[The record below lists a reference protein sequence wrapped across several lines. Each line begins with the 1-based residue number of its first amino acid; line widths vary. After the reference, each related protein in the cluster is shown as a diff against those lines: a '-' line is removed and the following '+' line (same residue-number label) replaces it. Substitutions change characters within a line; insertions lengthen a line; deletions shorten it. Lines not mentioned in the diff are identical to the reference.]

1 VTMGEIHMAESQID
15 RALEAYSRAL
25 SIDPNN
31 FEARLKR
38 ANLYM
43 ELNNIKDAVADLDQ
57 AAKINPYKGD
67 IYLLRGRCYEM
78 LGNIDEARQDEWRAK
93 VFANR

>member
-1 VTMGEIHMAESQID
+1 
-15 RALEAYSRAL
+15 
-25 SIDPNN
+25 
-31 FEARLKR
+31 
-38 ANLYM
+38 M
-43 ELNNIKDAVADLDQ
+43 ELNDIKDAVADLDQ

-78 LGNIDEARQDEWRAK
+78 LGNVDGARQDEWRVK